1 MSDRASD
8 GPDAVGAPWVWHEDY
23 RAEIG
28 PHVFPTAKYRRVRD
42 RLVEEGILRE
52 ADLERP
58 EPARREALA
67 RVHDDAYLRKIE
79 ERDFSRHETL
89 VLEVPPTD
97 SFVRASRLCADGST
111 RTGRRALEAGV
122 CLHVGGG
129 FHHAFPD
136 HGEGFCLL
144 HDVAVAIRA
153 LQAEDRIE
161 RAAVVDCDVHQGN
174 GTAAIFADD
183 SDVFTFSIHQ
193 EHNYPFEKPPSDVD
207 VGLPDGIGDEDYLE
221 RLTGRLP
228 EAVEGHRPELV
239 FYLAGAD
246 PYREDQLGGLGLSRQ
261 GLRRRDE
268 AVLAAC
274 RAAGVP
280 VAVCLAGGYAVRL
293 EDTVEIHCGTG
304 RAVAE
309 AIDRRREGRE
319 G

>member
-1 MSDRASD
+1 MSA
-8 GPDAVGAPWVWHEDY
+8 GGGTGGGLPWVWHEDY
-23 RAEIG
+23 RADIG

-42 RLVEEGILRE
+42 RLVEEGVLRE
-52 ADLERP
+52 ADLDRP
-58 EPARREALA
+58 EPAGREALA
-67 RVHDDAYLRKIE
+67 RVHRDDYLRKIE
-79 ERDFSRHETL
+79 ERDFTRRETL

-111 RTGRRALEAGV
+111 RAGRRALEEGV

-144 HDVAVAIRA
+144 HDVGVAIRA
-153 LQAEDRIE
+153 LRAAGRLE
-161 RAAVVDCDVHQGN
+161 RAAVVDCDVHHGN

-183 SDVFTFSIHQ
+183 PSVFTFSIHQ
-193 EHNYPFEKPPSDVD
+193 EHNYPFHKPPGDVD
-207 VGLPDGIGDEDYLE
+207 VGLPDGTGDEAYLE

-228 EAVEGHRPELV
+228 EAVEGHGPDLV

-246 PYREDQLGGLGLSRQ
+246 PYREDQLGGLGLSRE

-274 RAAGVP
+274 REAEVP

-293 EDTVEIHCGTG
+293 EDTVEIHGGTG
-304 RAVAE
+304 RAAAE
-309 AIDRRREGRE
+309 SWRDRRRG
-319 G
+319 